1 MGANVNE
8 VPLQLL
14 GQNAINYTTTGA
26 SPTVIIPS
34 GSNVRGV
41 ILRTA
46 ILAGSTPFPGSPAQL
61 YADNNLTALPPP
73 PPTPGP
79 SSTRYIL
86 VLPTSGGTTSLVQIT
101 WPFYLDPGLGLA
113 LNTTASGVTL
123 YASWDFA
130 A

>member
-1 MGANVNE
+1 MVATINE

-14 GQNAINYTTTGA
+14 GQNAINYTTTG
-26 SPTVIIPS
+26 STPTVIIPS

-46 ILAGSTPFPGSPAQL
+46 ILVATSGFPGSPAQL

-86 VLPTSGGTTSLVQIT
+86 VLPTSGTGLAQIT
-101 WPFYLDPGLGLA
+101 WPYYLDPGLGLA
-113 LNTTASGVTL
+113 LNTSAPGITL

>member
-1 MGANVNE
+1 MAATINE

-14 GQNAINYTTTGA
+14 GQNAVAYTTTGA

-46 ILAGSTPFPGSPAQL
+46 ILTSSGPIPGTPAQL
-61 YADNNLTALPPP
+61 YADNNISSLPPP

-86 VLPTSGGTTSLVQIT
+86 VLPTGGGTTALSQII
-101 WPFYLDPGLGLA
+101 WPYYLDPGLGLA
-113 LNTTASGVTL
+113 LNAPSPGITL